1 MEIVFIIGSIVLVYF
16 VITFFK
22 NGAKRRAKIISNLIL
37 VAEVNGGQF
46 TTDAVFYEAIEKFV
60 LENGGTVV
68 NTNSS
73 YVVIGENQV
82 TFYRGV
88 DGTVD
93 IRTENYEEAYQ
104 DLMDQIAGRG
114 KYAPKKDIN
123 ILLEDF
129 NESLPIKI
137 NEQITLTQIFG
148 NDELVWMIFQVPDRG
163 TEEEDKKLFNFIQ
176 TEIKDTSFVKD
187 IKHQG
192 ININIQILTENGK
205 NVVTASLDEDILI

>member
-1 MEIVFIIGSIVLVYF
+1 MEIVFIIGGIVLVYF

-22 NGAKRRAKIISNLIL
+22 NGAKRRTKIISNLIL

-73 YVVIGENQV
+73 YVVIGENQI
-82 TFYRGV
+82 TFYRGA

-114 KYAPKKDIN
+114 KYHTVTVRG
-123 ILLEDF
+123 LLNDF
-129 NESLPIKI
+129 NDSLPKKI
-137 NEQITLTQIFG
+137 NEQITLKSVFG
-148 NDELVWMIFQVPDRG
+148 DNDYVWMIFEVPDD
-163 TEEEDKKLFNFIQ
+163 EDTRLYDVIKEMIIDTLFIKS
-176 TEIKDTSFVKD
+176 IKD
-187 IKHQG
+187 QG
-192 ININIQILTENGK
+192 ASIIMKISTESGENS
-205 NVVTASLDEDILI
+205 VTARLEDGYFDITGGK